1 MAFRVLVADPD
12 AGRAADL
19 VRHLSREGHEVRDC
33 RSLEQGDAEP
43 PPDLLLLHSDSLG
56 RGGRAAALRW
66 RAAFPGSMTIL
77 LARPGASED
86 GVFDETLSPD
96 GEADILLRA
105 VRRHAEAAKL
115 REEARLRYGF
125 SALIGESR
133 SIRSVLHVASQV
145 ARSEAGAVMIRG
157 ESGSGK
163 DLLARAIHFESVR
176 APRPFVTVMCTTLQ
190 DTLLES
196 ELFGHEKGAFTD
208 AKGRKRGVFETADGG
223 TVFLNEIGD
232 MSPHLQAKLLQVLD
246 EQAFRRVGGSEDVRV
261 DVRVIAATNRDLEQ
275 SVREG
280 RFRMDLFYRL
290 NIFPIF
296 LPPLRDRLD
305 DVPLFV
311 THFLQRNARK
321 YGRRFE
327 GIRPGAL
334 AKLRA
339 YRWPGNVRELRN
351 VLERACALGAGPEIA
366 EEDLRFW
373 DMGAPSAP
381 AGPILLPSEGVD
393 LDALEKSLVIQALER
408 AAGNQSRA
416 ADLLGISRFRLRGR
430 MKRYG
435 LRPKA
440 SRPPARPRSV

>member
-1 MAFRVLVADPD
+1 MTYRVLVADPD
-12 AGRAADL
+12 SERAGDL
-19 VRHLSREGHEVRDC
+19 ARRLSGAGYDVRDC
-33 RSLEQGDAEP
+33 RSLAAAGAEP
-43 PPDLLLLHSDSLG
+43 AVDLLILHSDALG
-56 RGGRAAALRW
+56 GGSRAAVLRW
-66 RAAFPGSMTIL
+66 RSGSPACEIL
-77 LARPGASED
+77 LLSRQGAPED
-86 GVFDETLSPD
+86 GTFSETLSPD
-96 GEADILLRA
+96 VDAEVLLRA
-105 VRRHAEAAKL
+105 VRRHAEASKL
-115 REEARLRYGF
+115 RADARIRYGF

-133 SIRSVLHVASQV
+133 PIRSVLQVAGQV

-163 DLLARAIHFESVR
+163 DLLARAIHFESAR
-176 APRPFVTVMCTTLQ
+176 ADRPFLTVMCTTLQ

-196 ELFGHEKGAFTD
+196 ELFGYEKGAFTD
-208 AKGRKRGVFETADGG
+208 AKARKRGVFETADGG

-296 LPPLRDRLD
+296 LPPLRDRLE

-311 THFLQRNARK
+311 THFLSRNARK
-321 YGRRFE
+321 YGRHFE
-327 GIRPGAL
+327 GIRPQAL

-351 VLERACALGAGPEIA
+351 VLERACALGAGPQIT

-373 DMGAPSAP
+373 DMGAPSP
-381 AGPILLPSEGVD
+381 PTGPILLPQEGVD
-393 LDALEKSLVIQALER
+393 LDAVEKSLVAQALER
-408 AAGNQSRA
+408 AAGNQSKA
-416 ADLLGISRFRLRGR
+416 AGLLGISRFRLRGR

-435 LRPKA
+435 LHRKT